1 LKPAWGKIA
10 AIAIGATALA
20 AAWRW
25 TPLRELATPEIILGW
40 ARMVRD
46 VWWAPFAVIGAYIVG
61 ALVLF
66 PRPAITLV
74 AIITFGVWWGLA
86 YATAGIMTAA
96 LLTYYAG
103 RLMSKKT
110 LRRLVGDRM
119 EKAAKPV
126 KQHGIVATFAANM
139 VPTPPFALQN
149 MIAGALRVPVLHFS
163 IGTLLSILPPAI
175 AWAIFGDQINAALD
189 DSSNVSWVLVAAGVV
204 LFVGFIFLTRWWL
217 KKKGF

>member
-1 LKPAWGKIA
+1 MKPAWGKIA